1 MVTPNERGI
10 LEIAAENDGEASFG
24 KLCSK
29 MGLNSEIISVTCKS
43 LEARGYVQLPG
54 GRRIT
59 LTTKG
64 LQAAPKPAEEGLM
77 QSKKFKGFD
86 EQTLRE
92 IEQEVCKGKRGWT
105 QRPLIE

>member
-64 LQAAPKPAEEGLM
+64 LRAGGKSAEEVFM
-77 QSKKFKGFD
+77 FMRSKKLKD
-86 EQTLRE
+86 EQTLHE
-92 IEQEVCKGKRGWT
+92 IQQEKGKRGW
-105 QRPLIE
+105 RKISL